1 MIRVSEHVLYLC
13 RKKRLLKKSSTSIK
27 LILVGTNTRQVC
39 KHLVRSMFT
48 NILDLMYCLS
58 VLFITAILIL
68 KVQLC
73 PIRSYHSLQSLLE
86 TISDKNLPI
95 YDTELGW
102 RADVRTHWNTSI
114 IAYFFWWPAYVAF
127 SLSSS
132 RDNIFVAITEKH
144 WKSIENGKIYNLKHS
159 ISGTG
164 FKF

>member
-95 YDTELGW
+95 YDTELG
-102 RADVRTHWNTSI
+102 
-114 IAYFFWWPAYVAF
+114 
-127 SLSSS
+127 
-132 RDNIFVAITEKH
+132 
-144 WKSIENGKIYNLKHS
+144 
-159 ISGTG
+159 
-164 FKF
+164 